1 MKKILIHGSGH
12 KADSYNETIKYMNSD
27 DVLLPDLSLILNG
40 KKASYDNLYSS
51 FIEYCNKVSGKVDL
65 CGLSLGVF

>member
-27 DVLLPDLSLILNG
+27 DVF
-40 KKASYDNLYSS
+40 ASR
-51 FIEYCNKVSGKVDL
+51 FIFDFEW
-65 CGLSLGVF
+65 